1 MSLPV
6 KLSNER
12 IKAEAERLGFVRCG
26 MAKAEPVDEAFAR
39 HYRAWLEAGCQA
51 DMHYLENHLDKRFDP
66 RLLVPGVRTV
76 VSVAMNYYPA
86 RVAPGIAWYAQ
97 GKDYHDLLRERLTQL
112 MQAIGAHGRCFVD
125 TAPVPERYWA
135 WRCGLGWIGKHSQL
149 VVPHQGSAFFLGEL
163 FIEED
168 VDAYDQPMPNRC
180 GRCRRCLDAC
190 PTRAL
195 EIENGK
201 LKIEDCCKS
210 KIENGKLA
218 CSEELEG
225 IADSSIFN
233 LQFSIFNSHK
243 CLSYLTIEN
252 RGELPPWA
260 GEKMGDTFYGCD
272 RCLRACPHLHA
283 EPTTEP
289 LLQPSE
295 ALLSMTPTD
304 WQQLTVEQ
312 YRLLFKGSAVK
323 RAKYEGLMR
332 NLHAMGKPQKD

>member
-1 MSLPV
+1 MWLDSAHV
-6 KLSNER
+6 
-12 IKAEAERLGFVRCG
+12 KAEAERLGFARCG
-26 MAKAEPVDEAFAR
+26 MAKAEPVDEAFAQ

-51 DMHYLENHLDKRFDP
+51 GMHYLENHLDKRFDP

-97 GKDYHDLLRERLTQL
+97 GKDYHDLLRERLNQL

-168 VDAYDQPMPNRC
+168 VDVYDRPMKNLC
-180 GRCRRCLDAC
+180 GHCRRCLDAC
-190 PTRAL
+190 PTGAL
-195 EIENGK
+195 GSEK
-201 LKIEDCCKS
+201 LKVE
-210 KIENGKLA
+210 A
-218 CSEELEG
+218 EEP
-225 IADSSIFN
+225 AA
-233 LQFSIFNSHK
+233 FNSNK
-243 CLSYLTIEN
+243 CLSYLTIEH
-252 RGELPPWA
+252 RDELPFWA
-260 GEKMGDTFYGCD
+260 GEKMGDMFYGCD
-272 RCLRACPHLHA
+272 RCLRACPHLHGV
-283 EPTTEP
+283 PTTEP

-304 WQQLTVEQ
+304 WQQLTLEQ

-332 NLHAMGKPQKD
+332 NLQAMGGF